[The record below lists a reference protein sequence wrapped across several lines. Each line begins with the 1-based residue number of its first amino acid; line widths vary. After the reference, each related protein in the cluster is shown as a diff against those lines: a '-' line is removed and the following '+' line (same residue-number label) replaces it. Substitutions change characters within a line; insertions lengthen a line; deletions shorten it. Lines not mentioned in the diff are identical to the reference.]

1 MAFVKDL
8 NRDEIRS
15 GHFVSSERKKL
26 WNRQLEI
33 WQTVDGIC
41 RKHGINYWAH
51 FGTLLGAARHKGF
64 IPWDDDL
71 DFSMMRPDY
80 NRFCAIIE
88 DELIRGGGLLE
99 VRENS
104 IFAIK
109 IAHSQTVSLA
119 LEDLVYKQGSKGL
132 KIDFTAMDAA
142 PDGTVDAWLAA
153 CVFAE
158 FFTTIRD
165 YPAMQRLWQ
174 NGGRTIS
181 DAAEIE
187 ELHSLPAQE
196 AQRDFFNRRAEELFD
211 KSSVA
216 GWWFRSFLKFML
228 KQETSAP
235 QSKAWYRE
243 TVYLP
248 FESVELPAP
257 AAYDE
262 VLTSLYGDWHRLI
275 YEDRHHLGLAYSAD
289 VPYREFLARAD
300 LKFILPQKNKS

>member
-1 MAFVKDL
+1 MAFIKDL
-8 NRDEIRS
+8 NRDEIR
-15 GHFVSSERKKL
+15 GGYFVSSERKKI

-33 WQTVDGIC
+33 WQTVDAIC
-41 RKHGINYWAH
+41 RKHGITYWAH
-51 FGTLLGAARHKGF
+51 FGTLLGAARHGGF

-71 DFSMMRPDY
+71 DFCMMRPDY
-80 NRFCAIIE
+80 NRFCAIID
-88 DELIRGGGLLE
+88 DELARSGGLLE

-119 LEDLVYKQGSKGL
+119 AEDFVYKQGSKGL

-142 PDGTVDAWLAA
+142 PDGTVDAWLAT

-165 YPAMQRLWQ
+165 YPAVQKLLK
-174 NGGRTIS
+174 NGGRTVS
-181 DAAEIE
+181 DLSDIE
-187 ELHSLPAQE
+187 KLHVLPEE

-211 KSSVA
+211 KSSFA
-216 GWWFRSFLKFML
+216 GWWFRVFLKFML
-228 KQETSAP
+228 KQDTSAP
-235 QSKAWYRE
+235 QPKAWYRE
-243 TVYLP
+243 TIYLP
-248 FESVELPAP
+248 FESVELPVP

-275 YEDRHHLGLAYSAD
+275 YEDRQHLGLACSAD
-289 VPYREFLARAD
+289 IPYKEFLAQAD
-300 LKFILPQKNKS
+300 LKFILPQKN